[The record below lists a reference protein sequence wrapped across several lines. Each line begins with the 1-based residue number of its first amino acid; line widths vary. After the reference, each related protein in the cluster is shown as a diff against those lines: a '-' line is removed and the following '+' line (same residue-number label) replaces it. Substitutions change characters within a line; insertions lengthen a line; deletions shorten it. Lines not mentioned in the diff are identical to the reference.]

1 MTTEEIKDFKNK
13 LHNGVVEFKYTK
25 VNGEERIA
33 RGTLHETTITK
44 DGGSMP
50 KGTMMV
56 SDETIRY
63 YDLNSN
69 GWRSFRTENFVEIIS
84 S

>member
-1 MTTEEIKDFKNK
+1 MTTQEIKDFKNA

-33 RGTLHETTITK
+33 RGTLYETAITE

-50 KGTMMV
+50 KGTMTV

-69 GWRSFRTENFVEIIS
+69 GWRSFRVENFVEVL
-84 S
+84 

>member
-1 MTTEEIKDFKNK
+1 MNTQEIKEFKNA
-13 LHNGVVEFKYTK
+13 LHNGIVEFKYTK
-25 VNGEERIA
+25 VNGDERIA
-33 RGTLHETTITK
+33 RGTLQDTVITE

-50 KGTMMV
+50 KGVMET

-69 GWRSFRTENFVEIIS
+69 GWRSFRIENFIGIL
-84 S
+84 

>member
-1 MTTEEIKDFKNK
+1 MTTQEIKDFKNA

-25 VNGEERIA
+25 VNGDERIA
-33 RGTLHETTITK
+33 RGTLHETAITE

-50 KGTMMV
+50 KGVMEV

-63 YDLNSN
+63 YDLKSK
-69 GWRSFRTENFVEIIS
+69 GWRSFKVENFIS
-84 S
+84 IV

>member
-1 MTTEEIKDFKNK
+1 MTTQEIKDFKNA

-33 RGTLHETTITK
+33 RGTLHETAITE
-44 DGGSMP
+44 DGGLMP
-50 KGTMMV
+50 KGTMTV

-63 YDLNSN
+63 YDLNAN
-69 GWRSFRTENFVEIIS
+69 GWRSFRVENFVEVL
-84 S
+84 

>member
-1 MTTEEIKDFKNK
+1 MTIEEIKDFKKK
-13 LHNGVVEFKYTK
+13 LHEGVVEFKYNK
-25 VNGEERIA
+25 VNGEERTA
-33 RGTLHETTITK
+33 CGTLLETTITE

-50 KGTMMV
+50 KGVMEV

-69 GWRSFRTENFVEIIS
+69 GWRSFRKENFIKII
-84 S
+84 

>member
-1 MTTEEIKDFKNK
+1 MTTQEIKDFKNA

-25 VNGEERIA
+25 VNGDERVA
-33 RGTLHETTITK
+33 RGTLHETAITE

-50 KGTMMV
+50 KGTMTV

-69 GWRSFRTENFVEIIS
+69 GWRSFRTENFIGIV
-84 S
+84 

>member
-1 MTTEEIKDFKNK
+1 MTTQEIKDFKNA

-25 VNGEERIA
+25 VNGDERIA
-33 RGTLHETTITK
+33 RGTLHETAITE

-50 KGTMMV
+50 KGTMTV

-69 GWRSFRTENFVEIIS
+69 GWRSFRVENFVEVL
-84 S
+84 

>member
-13 LHNGVVEFKYTK
+13 LHEGVVEFKYTK

-33 RGTLHETTITK
+33 RGTLHETAITE

-50 KGTMMV
+50 KGTMTV

-63 YDLNSN
+63 YDLKSN
-69 GWRSFRTENFVEIIS
+69 GWRSFRTENFIGIV
-84 S
+84 